1 MADLPKY
8 QPTGMLLADIPR
20 VDFANLKENLR
31 ATQSLEQSL
40 SRISEFA
47 FKQAGE
53 QAKREGAQYAI
64 ENPLTAEQV
73 QRAISERKKPSEL
86 ISQPGTIFGE
96 AARSVQAAQLRVEL
110 EGRTRNELAS
120 IAAQVDSGRITNFDE
135 IRLAI
140 NAPIDG
146 FAKVISGIDPEEA
159 VRFKAAMT
167 SAGSTVFKGAFDHLI
182 KMEGAA
188 RKASV
193 SSSQEDTYDIIRK
206 IYSTESNLDVIREQI
221 KIHRDRTFVAAR
233 STNDAEFISKTMNAF
248 EGQVSKLKI
257 DAVSSYVAS
266 TEFSEDPQA
275 AVKRLDKN
283 DAGKM
288 TSIWSSLNFEDQAKI
303 RSNLRTIVNERWD
316 VKEKA
321 RKEESDAA
329 TLESSKL
336 LSDYFKTGSAASLR
350 RLNEISV
357 LFPKVISPET
367 VFELPKKRTD
377 ALDVANPKA
386 EFQLKTEIMSGLLPT
401 PDLVQNRAKE
411 LGVNYKRLSDNILPF
426 FISRS
431 NEDERDVER
440 IIRNEARIV
449 PGQLNIGQKSADAY
463 GKMTREF
470 ERNWAAAV
478 ETNKQDPSKPMPTRI
493 EVARGII
500 KTRQDSGV
508 SKKIESLVLSL
519 NDKYGK
525 GPSAIRK
532 TNITWSDTTSI
543 EDVRAVAKQQGLKPE
558 DISAIEQTLKQIDAL
573 QKQLND

>member
-73 QRAISERKKPSEL
+73 QKAISEGKKPSEL

-96 AARSVQAAQLRVEL
+96 AVRSIQAAQLRVEL

-135 IRLAI
+135 IKFAI

-167 SAGSTVFKGAFDHLI
+167 SAGSTVFKGAYDHLI
-182 KMEGAA
+182 KMEGTA
-188 RKASV
+188 RKAAV
-193 SSSQEDTYDIIRK
+193 SRDQEDTYNIIRG
-206 IYSTESNLDVIREQI
+206 IYSTESNLDVIKE
-221 KIHRDRTFVAAR
+221 KINIERARTFAAAR
-233 STNDAEFISKTMNAF
+233 STNDAEFINKTMNAF

-257 DAVSSYVAS
+257 DAVSAYVAS
-266 TEFSEDPQA
+266 TDFSEDPQA
-275 AVKRLDKN
+275 AVKRLDRN

-288 TSIWSSLNFEDQAKI
+288 TNIWSSLNFEDQAKI

-316 VKEKA
+316 VNEKAKKEK
-321 RKEESDAA
+321 EEAA
-329 TLESSKL
+329 LKDSAAL

-350 RLNEISV
+350 KLNEISV
-357 LFPKVISPET
+357 LYPKIISPET
-367 VFELPKKRTD
+367 VFKLPKERTD
-377 ALDVANPKA
+377 VLDVANPKA
-386 EFQLKTEIMSGLLPT
+386 EFQLKTEIMSGSLPT
-401 PDLVQNRAKE
+401 PELVQNRAKE
-411 LGVNYKRLSDNILPF
+411 LGVSYKRLSDNVLPF
-426 FISRS
+426 FISRT
-431 NEDERDVER
+431 NEDERDIER

-463 GKMTREF
+463 GKMTRQF

-478 ETNKQDPSKPMPTRI
+478 DANKQDPSKPMPTRI
-493 EVARGII
+493 EVARDII
-500 KTRQDSGV
+500 KKRQDSGV
-508 SKKIESLVLSL
+508 SKIIESLVSGL
-519 NDKYGK
+519 NDKYGN
-525 GPSAIRK
+525 GPSAVIK
-532 TNITWSDTTSI
+532 TNITWSDSTSM
-543 EDVRAVAKQQGLKPE
+543 EDVRAVAKQQGLGPK
-558 DISAIEQTLKQIDAL
+558 DISSIEQTLKQIDEL
-573 QKQLND
+573 QKQLNN

>member
-182 KMEGAA
+182 KIEGAA

-193 SSSQEDTYDIIRK
+193 SSSQEDTYNIIRQ
-206 IYSTESNLDVIREQI
+206 IYSTESNLDVIRE
-221 KIHRDRTFVAAR
+221 KINIERARTFASAR

-508 SKKIESLVLSL
+508 SKKIESLVSSL

-525 GPSAIRK
+525 GPSAIKK

>member
-73 QRAISERKKPSEL
+73 QKAISEGKKPSEL

-96 AARSVQAAQLRVEL
+96 SVRSIQAMQLRVEL
-110 EGRTRNELAS
+110 EGRTRNKLAE
-120 IAAQVDSGRITNFDE
+120 IASDVDSGRITNFDE
-135 IRLAI
+135 IKFAI

-146 FAKVISGIDPEEA
+146 FARVISGIDPEEA

-167 SAGSTVFKGAFDHLI
+167 SAGSTVFKGAYDHLI

-188 RKASV
+188 RKTTV
-193 SSSQEDTYDIIRK
+193 SSSQESTYSILSK
-206 IYSTESNLDVIREQI
+206 IYSTETNLDVIEQ
-221 KIHRDRTFVAAR
+221 KIGIERARTFAAAR
-233 STNDAEFISKTMNAF
+233 STNDAEFINKIMNAF
-248 EGQVSKLKI
+248 EAQVSKRKI
-257 DAVSSYVAS
+257 DAVSAYVAS
-266 TEFSEDPQA
+266 TEFSADPQA
-275 AVKRLDKN
+275 AVKRLDRN
-283 DAGKM
+283 DADKM
-288 TSIWSSLNFEDQAKI
+288 TNIWSSLSFEDQAKI

-321 RKEESDAA
+321 RKEEEDDATKKSA
-329 TLESSKL
+329 AL
-336 LSDYFKTGSAASLR
+336 LSDYFKTGSAASLHK
-350 RLNEISV
+350 LNQISI
-357 LFPKVISPET
+357 LHPKVISPET
-367 VFELPKKRTD
+367 VFKLPKERTD
-377 ALDVANPKA
+377 VLDVANPKA
-386 EFQLKTEIMSGLLPT
+386 EFKLKEEIMSGSLPT
-401 PDLVQNRAKE
+401 LDLVHIRAKE
-411 LGVNYKRLSDNILPF
+411 LGISYKRLSDNMVPF

-431 NEDERDVER
+431 DKDLITVEH
-440 IIRNEARIV
+440 IFRNEARIV

-463 GKMTREF
+463 GKMNREF

-478 ETNKQDPSKPMPTRI
+478 DANKQDPSKPMPTRI
-493 EVARGII
+493 EVARDII
-500 KTRQDSGV
+500 KKRQDSGV
-508 SKKIESLVLSL
+508 SKKIESLVSGL

-532 TNITWSDTTSI
+532 TNITWSDSTSMQ
-543 EDVRAVAKQQGLKPE
+543 DVRAVAKQQGLKPE
-558 DISAIEQTLKQIDAL
+558 DIVAIEQTLKQIDAL
-573 QKQLND
+573 QKQLDN